1 MSREAIGKGASGIFG
16 VATKNLS
23 DPQSSAAEAHTSA
36 TEPHTTATE
45 PHTTATEPH
54 TSVDVAQGIDSKA
67 LDQAVSEA
75 IKYPKITIWSTTIA
89 AIMRYNQI
97 TTTRYSMSREAKAKL
112 KQVLHDEYP
121 ELWEEIKKR
130 LPEGLDA
137 E

>member
-1 MSREAIGKGASGIFG
+1 MAREAIGKGASGIFG
-16 VATKNLS
+16 VATKNRP
-23 DPQSSAAEAHTSA
+23 DHQSSSAVDHTSAAEPQPTVN
-36 TEPHTTATE
+36 
-45 PHTTATEPH
+45 EPH
-54 TSVDVAQGIDSKA
+54 TSAAVANGVDLKA

-89 AIMRYNQI
+89 AVMRYNQI

-112 KQVLHDEYP
+112 KQVLLDEYP
-121 ELWEEIKKR
+121 ELLEEIKKR

>member
-1 MSREAIGKGASGIFG
+1 MARETMGKGASGIFG
-16 VATKNLS
+16 VATKNLP

-36 TEPHTTATE
+36 TEPQS
-45 PHTTATEPH
+45 PATEPH
-54 TSVDVAQGIDSKA
+54 TSAVAHGLDSKA

-75 IKYPKITIWSTTIA
+75 IKYPKITVWSTTIA
-89 AIMRYNQI
+89 AVMRYNQI

-112 KQVLHDEYP
+112 KQVLQDEYP

>member
-1 MSREAIGKGASGIFG
+1 MARETMGKGASGIFG
-16 VATKNLS
+16 VTTKNLP

-36 TEPHTTATE
+36 TEPQS
-45 PHTTATEPH
+45 PATEPH
-54 TSVDVAQGIDSKA
+54 TSAVAHGLDSKA

-75 IKYPKITIWSTTIA
+75 IKYPKITVWSTTIA
-89 AIMRYNQI
+89 AVMRYNQI

-112 KQVLHDEYP
+112 KQVLQDEYP

>member
-1 MSREAIGKGASGIFG
+1 MAREAMGKGASGIFG
-16 VATKNLS
+16 IATKNLP
-23 DPQSSAAEAHTSA
+23 DPQSSVAEAHTSS
-36 TEPHTTATE
+36 TEPQ
-45 PHTTATEPH
+45 PTATEPH
-54 TSVDVAQGIDSKA
+54 TSAAVAHGIDSKA

-89 AIMRYNQI
+89 AVMRYNQI
-97 TTTRYSMSREAKAKL
+97 TTIRYSMSKEAKAKL
-112 KQVLHDEYP
+112 RQVLKDEYP

>member
-1 MSREAIGKGASGIFG
+1 MAREAIGKGASGIFG

-23 DPQSSAAEAHTSA
+23 
-36 TEPHTTATE
+36 
-45 PHTTATEPH
+45 EPH
-54 TSVDVAQGIDSKA
+54 TSVAEPQSSVAEPHTSAAVARGVDLKA
-67 LDQAVSEA
+67 LDQAVAEA

-89 AIMRYNQI
+89 AVMRYNQI

-112 KQVLHDEYP
+112 KQVLQDEYP

>member
-1 MSREAIGKGASGIFG
+1 
-16 VATKNLS
+16 L
-23 DPQSSAAEAHTSA
+23 
-36 TEPHTTATE
+36 
-45 PHTTATEPH
+45 TEPH
-54 TSVDVAQGIDSKA
+54 TSSAEPHSSVAEPQTSAAEDRGVNLKA
-67 LDQAVSEA
+67 LDQAVAEA

-89 AIMRYNQI
+89 AVMRYNQI

-112 KQVLHDEYP
+112 KQVLQEEYP